1 MEELLVILSQWL
13 LQYGA
18 PVLFCLLLLGIVGLP
33 IPDESLLILSGWL
46 LANNKLLF
54 IPTIL
59 AAILGS
65 IGGISLSYLFGRY
78 AGSRLLRKYG
88 PKMKISPEKLDSIH
102 NWYEHIGKWLLF
114 VGYFIP
120 VVRHLSGFFAGST
133 KLSYRQ
139 FALFAYSGA
148 IIWSTTFIA
157 VGYYLIIELKR
168 LPKM

>member
-1 MEELLVILSQWL
+1 MEELLIIFSHWL
-13 LQYGA
+13 LLYGA
-18 PVLFCLLLLGIVGLP
+18 PVLFCLLLLGIAGLP

-46 LANNKLLF
+46 LANDKLQF
-54 IPTIL
+54 APTII

-65 IGGISLSYLFGRY
+65 IGGISLSYLLGKY

-88 PKMKISPEKLDSIH
+88 PKMNISSEKLTKIH
-102 NWYEHIGKWLLF
+102 TWYEHIGKWLLF

-120 VVRHLSGFFAGST
+120 VVRHLSGFFAGSA

-139 FALFAYSGA
+139 FALYAYSGA
-148 IIWSTTFIA
+148 LIWSTTFIA